1 MPTGA
6 RAVYSV
12 NAGSAVLY
20 SAGSLNTLRET
31 GRTRRRL
38 PETAGFGRD
47 TPRLYALYSD
57 VFSGHLHTNS
67 ARKPYCRKGFRKCIQ
82 CIQRIPTPF
91 VFVFSLLL
99 GREYMNTRPGGMM
112 GHGRCFHHGPPP
124 AVGNAEKHPLSAVLW
139 RVVEIVPSCTVLA
152 PTARLFAARA
162 RQAHWTKRFGGFGVV
177 FSGPRE
183 YAPPPSPVGVSNAE
197 NGRNRPRHAPVV
209 CIAFS
214 CIQMPSAYKFGLK
227 ALLP

>member
-6 RAVYSV
+6 HAVYSV
-12 NAGSAVLY
+12 DAGSAVLY

-91 VFVFSLLL
+91 VFAFSLLL
-99 GREYMNTRPGGMM
+99 WREYMNTANAI
-112 GHGRCFHHGPPP
+112 GPPP
-124 AVGNAEKHPLSAVLW
+124 GV
-139 RVVEIVPSCTVLA
+139 
-152 PTARLFAARA
+152 RA
-162 RQAHWTKRFGGFGVV
+162 WTKLDGKGSARGVSGRYRGRIV
-177 FSGPRE
+177 FSGLRE
-183 YAPPPSPVGVSNAE
+183 YMRTGGPVDAPNAG
-197 NGRNRPRHAPVV
+197 NGANRARHAPVV
-209 CIAFS
+209 CIVFR
-214 CIQMPSAYKFGLK
+214 CIQTPNAYKISPL